1 MSSTLLR
8 LGLWIILAVVA
19 LYVLHETY
27 AETHLAE
34 YFSTPMLQ
42 KGLVI
47 GSILVIAGLV
57 MRMLEKGAKKV
68 VAKNR
73 CAICRT
79 AIPPGAIYCRE
90 HLRSVLAREDERTH
104 MTRTRR

>member
-8 LGLWIILAVVA
+8 LGLWTELAVVA
-19 LYVLHETY
+19 LYVLHETF

-34 YFSTPMLQ
+34 YFSTSMLQ
-42 KGLVI
+42 KGLVV
-47 GSILVIAGLV
+47 GILLIVAGIV

-68 VAKNR
+68 VRNR
-73 CAICRT
+73 CAICKT
-79 AIPPGAIYCRE
+79 PIPSGAIYCRE
-90 HLRSVLAREDERTH
+90 HLRNVLQREDERTH